1 MEKLHD
7 LPSGFEEIV
16 AVYGNPGGVR
26 RGRCRQQWWKK
37 AIVMA
42 TLPFPMRA
50 SWDRSIIIRRQPFH
64 RLVAPAALDALEAIA
79 AQVPPEYL
87 RVCDLDVTGGVYCHR
102 PKRGARQSQ
111 LGAKGELRGGA
122 ELSTHAW
129 GIAIDICPHL
139 GPMGGPDLIPAF
151 ITEAFT
157 ARGFHQLEHDTMHF
171 QACRAY

>member
-1 MEKLHD
+1 MRKLHD
-7 LPSGFEEIV
+7 LPTGFEEIV
-16 AVYGNPGGVR
+16 ALYGNPGGVR
-26 RGRCRQQWWKK
+26 RQRCRQGWWKK
-37 AIVMA
+37 NIVMA
-42 TLPFPMRA
+42 KLPFPLRA

-102 PKRGARQSQ
+102 PKRGS
-111 LGAKGELRGGA
+111 G

-151 ITEAFT
+151 IAEAFVE
-157 ARGFHQLEHDTMHF
+157 RGFQQLAHDAMHF
-171 QACRAY
+171 QACRGY

>member
-1 MEKLHD
+1 
-7 LPSGFEEIV
+7 
-16 AVYGNPGGVR
+16 
-26 RGRCRQQWWKK
+26 
-37 AIVMA
+37 MA

-87 RVCDLDVTGGVYCHR
+87 RVCDLDVTGGVLCHR
-102 PKRGARQSQ
+102 PKRGA
-111 LGAKGELRGGA
+111 GG